1 MTENSKNKVFY
12 KNTIMLYIMIATKF
26 VLPVIITACLT
37 RRLGEDG
44 YGVIT
49 YMTATMNYFLLFL
62 DFGFNFSST
71 KKISQNRENAAVV
84 QAEINNVIT
93 AKIWLS
99 VAGFIVLLAII
110 PFINILKA
118 NAVLS
123 ILFYVS
129 TVANIF
135 VPDFLYRG
143 LEKMEYV
150 TLRYVIAKIVTTVLI
165 FVCVHGIDEMLFVPV
180 FYTVGTLIA
189 AAFTIRHMKKAFGF
203 SVRLGRVKETW
214 NELKDSAVYFASTF
228 ATTAL
233 SAFNTLVMGIVNF
246 PTAQIAYW
254 GVAFQIVQ
262 AILSLYEPIT
272 SSIYPR
278 VSANK
283 DYKFVLKITK
293 YLSFVVVAGC
303 VLAYFLADVAVKII
317 AGAGYEPAVT
327 VFRLLIPMLLFSFW
341 AQMLGFPLLGAMD
354 KQKQVTASTIAAG
367 GFHILIS
374 VFLIIIG
381 KFDLM
386 SLSVVRSISEFVLFA
401 IRLAFV
407 VVLLKKINCPKRERG
422 ERV

>member
-1 MTENSKNKVFY
+1 MTGNSKNKVFY
-12 KNTIMLYIMIATKF
+12 KNTIMLYIMTATKF

-71 KKISQNRENAAVV
+71 KKISQNRKNAAVV

-99 VAGFIVLLAII
+99 IAGFIVLLAII
-110 PFINILKA
+110 PFINIMKA
-118 NAVLS
+118 NAALS
-123 ILFYVS
+123 VLFYIS

-165 FVCVHGIDEMLFVPV
+165 FVCVHGTAEMLLIPV
-180 FYTVGTLIA
+180 FYTFGTLIA
-189 AAFTIRHMKKAFGF
+189 AVFAIRHMKKAFGF
-203 SVRLGRVKETW
+203 FVRFGRVQETW
-214 NELKDSAVYFASTF
+214 CELKDSAVYFASTF

-233 SAFNTLVMGIVNF
+233 SAFNTLIMGIINF

-262 AILSLYEPIT
+262 AVLSLYDPIT

-293 YLSFVVVAGC
+293 YLSFVVIAGC
-303 VLAYFLADVAVKII
+303 VLAYFLADLAVRII
-317 AGAGYEPAVT
+317 AGAGYETAAI

-354 KQKQVTASTIAAG
+354 KQKQVTASTVAAG

-401 IRLAFV
+401 VRLAFV
-407 VVLLKKINCPKRERG
+407 VILLKKINCPKREWG
-422 ERV
+422 EKV

>member
-1 MTENSKNKVFY
+1 MTGNSKNKVFY
-12 KNTIMLYIMIATKF
+12 KNTIMLYIMTATKF

-71 KKISQNRENAAVV
+71 KKISQNRKNAAVV

-99 VAGFIVLLAII
+99 IAGFIVLLAII

-118 NAVLS
+118 NAALS
-123 ILFYVS
+123 VLFYIS

-150 TLRYVIAKIVTTVLI
+150 TLRYVIAKIVTTALI
-165 FVCVHGIDEMLFVPV
+165 FVCVHGTAEMLLIPV
-180 FYTVGTLIA
+180 FYTFGTLIA
-189 AAFTIRHMKKAFGF
+189 AVFAIRHMKKSFGF
-203 SVRLGRVKETW
+203 FVRFGRVQETW
-214 NELKDSAVYFASTF
+214 CELKDSAVYFASTF

-233 SAFNTLVMGIVNF
+233 SAFNTLIMGIINF

-262 AILSLYEPIT
+262 AVLSLYDPIT

-283 DYKFVLKITK
+283 DYKFVLKVTK
-293 YLSFVVVAGC
+293 YLSFIVVAGC

-317 AGAGYEPAVT
+317 AGAGYETAAT

-354 KQKQVTASTIAAG
+354 KQKQVTVSTVAAG

-401 IRLAFV
+401 VRLAFV
-407 VVLLKKINCPKRERG
+407 VILLKKINCPKR
-422 ERV
+422 

>member
-1 MTENSKNKVFY
+1 MTGNSKNKVFY
-12 KNTIMLYIMIATKF
+12 KNTIMLYIMTATKF

-71 KKISQNRENAAVV
+71 KKISQNRKNAAVV

-99 VAGFIVLLAII
+99 IAGFIALLAII
-110 PFINILKA
+110 PFINIMKA
-118 NAVLS
+118 NAALS
-123 ILFYVS
+123 VLFYIS

-150 TLRYVIAKIVTTVLI
+150 TLRYVIAKIVTTALI
-165 FVCVHGIDEMLFVPV
+165 FVCVHGTAEMLLIPV
-180 FYTVGTLIA
+180 FYTFGTLIA
-189 AAFTIRHMKKAFGF
+189 AVFAIRHMKKAFGF
-203 SVRLGRVKETW
+203 FVRFGRVKETW
-214 NELKDSAVYFASTF
+214 CELKDSAVYFASTF

-233 SAFNTLVMGIVNF
+233 SAFNTLIMGIINF

-262 AILSLYEPIT
+262 AVLSLYDPIT

-303 VLAYFLADVAVKII
+303 ILAYFLADLAVRII
-317 AGAGYEPAVT
+317 AGAGYETAAA
-327 VFRLLIPMLLFSFW
+327 VFRMLIPMLLFSFW
-341 AQMLGFPLLGAMD
+341 AQMLGFPLLGVMD
-354 KQKQVTASTIAAG
+354 KQKQVTVSTVAAG

-401 IRLAFV
+401 IRLAFLV
-407 VVLLKKINCPKRERG
+407 ILLKKINCPKR
-422 ERV
+422 

>member
-12 KNTIMLYIMIATKF
+12 KNTFMLYIMTATKF

-44 YGVIT
+44 YGIIT

-62 DFGFNFSST
+62 DFGFNYSST
-71 KKISQNRENAAVV
+71 KKISQNRENTNAV
-84 QAEINNVIT
+84 QTEINNVIT

-99 VAGFIVLLAII
+99 VSGFIMLLAII
-110 PFINILKA
+110 PFINILKTNITLA
-118 NAVLS
+118 L
-123 ILFYVS
+123 LYYVS

-135 VPDFLYRG
+135 IPDFLYRG

-150 TLRYVIAKIVTTVLI
+150 TLRYVITKLVATVLI
-165 FVCVHGIDEMLFVPV
+165 FLCVHGTNEILLIPL

-189 AAFTIRHMKKAFGF
+189 AAFTIRHMRKSLGF

-214 NELKDSAVYFASTF
+214 YVIKESVVYFASTF

-233 SAFNTLVMGIVNF
+233 SAFNTLIMGIVNF
-246 PTAQIAYW
+246 STAEIAYW

-262 AILSLYEPIT
+262 AIQSLYEPIT

-283 DYKFVLKITK
+283 NYKFVLKVTK
-293 YLSFVVVAGC
+293 YLSFVVAIGC
-303 VLAYFLADVAVKII
+303 VAAYFLADIAVKII
-317 AGAGYEPAVT
+317 AGAGYEPATT

-341 AQMLGFPLLGAMD
+341 AQMLGFPFLGAMD
-354 KQKQVTASTIAAG
+354 QQKKVTISTVAAG
-367 GFHILIS
+367 GFHIVLS
-374 VFLIIIG
+374 FFFIIIG
-381 KFDLM
+381 KFNLVN
-386 SLSVVRSISEFVLFA
+386 LSIIRGISEFVLFA

-407 VVLLKKINCPKRERG
+407 AVLLKKLNKQKCEWRTEI
-422 ERV
+422 